1 MKTWSTRIGRGMTC
15 TLLLVGVF
23 STQTSAQVAG
33 ERSEGVIAAAE
44 SVKRILLEGET
55 SDGWL
60 ALAEVLRSRG
70 IDEGTPTDAASA
82 AAAIADSLAFATAGT
97 RRPIAERAGAGGARP
112 VPWTRAYSS
121 VAEPTPLAPVRGR
134 WDMGGKGA
142 LLALVFGWGLGVRFS
157 RRRTGPRSPWV
168 RTLRSGQLRRSLY
181 RRSAPVAC
189 RDAVRLLAKLRA
201 RGAA

>member
-1 MKTWSTRIGRGMTC
+1 MKTWSTRVERGMTC

-23 STQTSAQVAG
+23 STRTSAQVAG

-44 SVKRILLEGET
+44 SVKRLLLEGET

-70 IDEGTPTDAASA
+70 IDEGTPTDAARA
-82 AAAIADSLAFATAGT
+82 AAAIADSLALASAGT
-97 RRPIAERAGAGGARP
+97 RRPVAERAGAGGARP

-121 VAEPTPLAPVRGR
+121 AAEPTPLAPVRGR
-134 WDMGGKGA
+134 WDMAGLSA
-142 LLALVFGWGLGVRFS
+142 ILALALGWGLGARFS
-157 RRRTGPRSPWV
+157 RRRTGARSPWV
-168 RTLRSGQLRRSLY
+168 RTLRSGQLRRSLH
-181 RRSAPVAC
+181 RRGAPTAC
-189 RDAVRLLAKLRA
+189 RDAVRLLARLRA